1 MYHNEFETKGIKIS
15 TKFKIEP
22 QPQHTIS
29 QTIPI
34 YVFQPMHF
42 IKLMQILSLKV
53 QWLTNSSWDPPL
65 T

>member
-1 MYHNEFETKGIKIS
+1 MSLKQRELKFQPSLKLNHNLNMS
-15 TKFKIEP
+15 
-22 QPQHTIS
+22 IS

-34 YVFQPMHF
+34 YIFQPMHF